1 MDLSLS
7 DEQKQLQ
14 ECAERFVRDK
24 YAFENRRRSPRP
36 RRAGCR
42 RTGRSSPSW
51 AGSPFPFSEEDGGI
65 GFGAIG
71 TMIVM
76 EQFGKGLVLEPF
88 LPTVVL
94 GGGMIAAAG
103 SAAQKEALLAPMIEG
118 KKQFAFAWLERQ
130 SRYNLADV
138 SLKATKEG
146 NGWSLSGQ
154 KGVVYN
160 AASADNIIVLARTA
174 GGAREENGLTLFV
187 VDGKAKGLTRRD
199 YPTQDALRAS
209 ELTFDKVSVGADAVL
224 GKVDGGFP
232 VVEDAV
238 DRAIVALCAEATGCM
253 DAINA
258 ATLEYIKTRKQF
270 GVPIGKFQVL
280 QHRMV
285 DCFTNA
291 QEARSMT
298 LMATLKIE
306 DKDADRAPQGGVR
319 RQGPDRQVGQVLRPE
334 RGADARR
341 HGRHR
346 RALGQPL
353 LQAADHDRPDVR
365 QPAASPDALQQ
376 PRDGGLSAFICAGGR
391 QRLLRRESPRCAEM
405 IRTRHS
411 RRSLLRLGGAPPAK
425 SMNAILDIIVP
436 VFGTVAVGWLIGRT
450 QAAVARGPARP
461 DQRHLLCAVPGAA
474 VPLDVEGARRGACR
488 STSCSFSSAPACC
501 SISGQPAARPRAGH
515 EAGRGH
521 GVRASRRSSPTASAS
536 ASPSSP
542 TLSARRGWCRC

>member
-14 ECAERFVRDK
+14 DAAERFVRDK
-24 YAFENRRRSPRP
+24 YAFENRRKVAATER
-36 RRAGCR
+36 G
-42 RTGRSSPSW
+42 W
-51 AGSPFPFSEEDGGI
+51 LEENWTQMAELGWLGVPLTEAEGGYGGPI
-65 GFGAIG
+65 E

-88 LPTVVL
+88 LPTAVI
-94 GGGMIAAAG
+94 GGGMLARAG
-103 SAAQKEALLAPMIEG
+103 SQAQKDALLAPMMEG

-146 NGWSLSGQ
+146 AGYSLSGH

-160 AASADNIIVLARTA
+160 APAADHIFVLARTA
-174 GGAREENGLTLFV
+174 GGAREEKGLTLFV

-209 ELTFDKVSVGADAVL
+209 ELTFDKVSLGADAVL
-224 GKVDGGFP
+224 GKIDGAFP
-232 VVEDAV
+232 IVEEAV

-298 LMATLKIE
+298 LMASLKID
-306 DKDADRAPQGGVR
+306 DKDANVR
-319 RQGPDRQVGQVLRPE
+319 RK
-334 RGADARR
+334 
-341 HGRHR
+341 
-346 RALGQPL
+346 
-353 LQAADHDRPDVR
+353 
-365 QPAASPDALQQ
+365 AASGAKVQIGKSGKFCGQSAVQMHGGMGVTDELSVSHYFKRLTMIDLMFGNQQ
-376 PRDGGLSAFICAGGR
+376 HHL
-391 QRLLRRESPRCAEM
+391 
-405 IRTRHS
+405 TRYS
-411 RRSLLRLGGAPPAK
+411 NLA
-425 SMNAILDIIVP
+425 M
-436 VFGTVAVGWLIGRT
+436 
-450 QAAVARGPARP
+450 AA
-461 DQRHLLCAVPGAA
+461 
-474 VPLDVEGARRGACR
+474 
-488 STSCSFSSAPACC
+488 
-501 SISGQPAARPRAGH
+501 
-515 EAGRGH
+515 
-521 GVRASRRSSPTASAS
+521 
-536 ASPSSP
+536 
-542 TLSARRGWCRC
+542 

>member
-14 ECAERFVRDK
+14 EAAERFVRDK
-24 YAFENRRRSPRP
+24 YAFDARRKIAATERGWLPEN
-36 RRAGCR
+36 
-42 RTGRSSPSW
+42 W
-51 AGSPFPFSEEDGGI
+51 AQFAELGWLGMAFSEEDGGYGGGPI
-65 GFGAIG
+65 E

-94 GGGMIAAAG
+94 GGGMIARAG

-146 NGWSLSGQ
+146 NGWSLSGH

-160 AASADNIIVLARTA
+160 AASADEIIVLART
-174 GGAREENGLTLFV
+174 GSAREPKGLTLFV
-187 VDGKAKGLTRRD
+187 VDAKAKGLSRRD

-224 GKVDGGFP
+224 GKVDDAFP
-232 VVEDAV
+232 VVEEAV

-258 ATLEYIKTRKQF
+258 GTLEYIKTRKQF

-298 LMATLKIE
+298 LMASLKID
-306 DKDADRAPQGGVR
+306 DKDPTVRAK
-319 RQGPDRQVGQVLRPE
+319 
-334 RGADARR
+334 
-341 HGRHR
+341 
-346 RALGQPL
+346 
-353 LQAADHDRPDVR
+353 
-365 QPAASPDALQQ
+365 AASGAKVQIGKSGKFCGQSAVQMHGGMGVTDEMAVSHYFKRLTMIDLMFGNQQ
-376 PRDGGLSAFICAGGR
+376 HHL
-391 QRLLRRESPRCAEM
+391 
-405 IRTRHS
+405 TRYS
-411 RRSLLRLGGAPPAK
+411 NLA
-425 SMNAILDIIVP
+425 M
-436 VFGTVAVGWLIGRT
+436 
-450 QAAVARGPARP
+450 AA
-461 DQRHLLCAVPGAA
+461 
-474 VPLDVEGARRGACR
+474 
-488 STSCSFSSAPACC
+488 
-501 SISGQPAARPRAGH
+501 
-515 EAGRGH
+515 
-521 GVRASRRSSPTASAS
+521 
-536 ASPSSP
+536 
-542 TLSARRGWCRC
+542 

>member
-14 ECAERFVRDK
+14 DAAERFVRDK
-24 YAFENRRRSPRP
+24 YAFENRRKIAATERGWL
-36 RRAGCR
+36 AENWTQMAELGWL
-42 RTGRSSPSW
+42 GM
-51 AGSPFPFSEEDGGI
+51 AFEEEDGGYGGGPI
-65 GFGAIG
+65 E

-88 LPTVVL
+88 VPTVVL

-103 SAAQKEALLAPMIEG
+103 SPAQKEALLAPMIEG

-146 NGWSLSGQ
+146 NGYSLSGH

-160 AASADNIIVLARTA
+160 APSADTIIVLARTS
-174 GGAREENGLTLFV
+174 GGAREDKGLTLFL

-199 YPTQDALRAS
+199 YPTQDSLRAS
-209 ELTFDKVSVGADAVL
+209 ELTIDKVSVGADAVL
-224 GKVDGGFP
+224 GKVDGAFP
-232 VVEDAV
+232 LIEAAV

-298 LMATLKIE
+298 LMATLKID
-306 DKDADRAPQGGVR
+306 DKDPVVRAK
-319 RQGPDRQVGQVLRPE
+319 
-334 RGADARR
+334 
-341 HGRHR
+341 
-346 RALGQPL
+346 
-353 LQAADHDRPDVR
+353 
-365 QPAASPDALQQ
+365 AASGAKVQIGKSGKFCGQSAVQMHGGMGVTDELSVSHYFKRLTMIDLMFGNQQ
-376 PRDGGLSAFICAGGR
+376 HHL
-391 QRLLRRESPRCAEM
+391 
-405 IRTRHS
+405 TRYS
-411 RRSLLRLGGAPPAK
+411 NLA
-425 SMNAILDIIVP
+425 M
-436 VFGTVAVGWLIGRT
+436 
-450 QAAVARGPARP
+450 AA
-461 DQRHLLCAVPGAA
+461 
-474 VPLDVEGARRGACR
+474 
-488 STSCSFSSAPACC
+488 
-501 SISGQPAARPRAGH
+501 
-515 EAGRGH
+515 
-521 GVRASRRSSPTASAS
+521 
-536 ASPSSP
+536 
-542 TLSARRGWCRC
+542 

>member
-14 ECAERFVRDK
+14 EGVERFVRDK
-24 YAFENRRRSPRP
+24 YAFENRKKIAASERGWLPEN
-36 RRAGCR
+36 
-42 RTGRSSPSW
+42 W
-51 AGSPFPFSEEDGGI
+51 AQFAELGWLAIPFSEEDGGI

-103 SAAQKEALLAPMIEG
+103 TAAQKEALLAPMIEG
-118 KKQFAFAWLERQ
+118 KKQFALAWLERQ

-160 AASADNIIVLARTA
+160 AASADTIIVLARTA
-174 GGAREENGLTLFV
+174 GSAREEKGLTLFL
-187 VDGKAKGLTRRD
+187 VDAKAKGITRRD
-199 YPTQDALRAS
+199 YPTQDAQRAS
-209 ELTFDKVSVGADAVL
+209 EITFDKVSVGADAVL
-224 GKVDGGFP
+224 GNVD
-232 VVEDAV
+232 DAV

-270 GVPIGKFQVL
+270 GVAIGKFQVL

-298 LMATLKIE
+298 LMASLKID
-306 DKDADRAPQGGVR
+306 DKDAIVR
-319 RQGPDRQVGQVLRPE
+319 
-334 RGADARR
+334 
-341 HGRHR
+341 HK
-346 RALGQPL
+346 
-353 LQAADHDRPDVR
+353 
-365 QPAASPDALQQ
+365 AASGAKVQIGKSGKFCGQSAVQMHGGMGVTDELSVSHYFKRLTMIDLMFGNQQ
-376 PRDGGLSAFICAGGR
+376 HHL
-391 QRLLRRESPRCAEM
+391 
-405 IRTRHS
+405 TRYS
-411 RRSLLRLGGAPPAK
+411 NLA
-425 SMNAILDIIVP
+425 M
-436 VFGTVAVGWLIGRT
+436 
-450 QAAVARGPARP
+450 AA
-461 DQRHLLCAVPGAA
+461 
-474 VPLDVEGARRGACR
+474 
-488 STSCSFSSAPACC
+488 
-501 SISGQPAARPRAGH
+501 
-515 EAGRGH
+515 
-521 GVRASRRSSPTASAS
+521 
-536 ASPSSP
+536 
-542 TLSARRGWCRC
+542 